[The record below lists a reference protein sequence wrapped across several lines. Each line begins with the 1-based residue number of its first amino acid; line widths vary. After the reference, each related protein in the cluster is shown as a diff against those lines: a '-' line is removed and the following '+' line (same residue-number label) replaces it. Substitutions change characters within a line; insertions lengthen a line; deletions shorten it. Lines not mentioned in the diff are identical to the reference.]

1 MLDRQLQQ
9 SQTAR
14 ARQRRATGVRE
25 RGHHA
30 HDLGLD
36 ARGQLIERVHVD
48 AFRAGR
54 HGVHGGAGIAQR
66 LHLRESRRLDDGVVA
81 RLQHDARQQRQRLLR
96 AAGDGQLGVRVAAQ
110 AARGRQARQLMAQAG
125 LAVDVRILQAGAQA
139 RHDLGRGQRQAVHI
153 EQLGR
158 RIAAGQRDRARTHGV
173 GHERADRRSGR
184 IQEGRGKGVFAL
196 RWTWRD
202 DGQEE
207 GPCRPRAA
215 PDGLKP

>member
-66 LHLRESRRLDDGVVA
+66 LHRIRESRRLDDGVVA

-184 IQEGRGKGVFAL
+184 IQEGAKAYSGAAL
-196 RWTWRD
+196 DMAGRWAGGRTVSPA
-202 DGQEE
+202 G
-207 GPCRPRAA
+207 A